1 LPTHRWLRQW
11 LELGSPSHDC
21 QPVG

>member
-1 LPTHRWLRQW
+1 LPRPRWLRQW
-11 LELGSPSHDC
+11 LELGSPARNW